1 MLSVVPEPVS
11 EVTPAPVIAP
21 PPERLNVPPV
31 SAKFPLQF
39 PEPVRFT
46 VPPPDFVKS
55 AELPVITPLK
65 VERFDGEPLIGSGH
79 EPLLVSA
86 GFSRQPRKLVVPA

>member
-1 MLSVVPEPVS
+1 M
-11 EVTPAPVIAP
+11 
-21 PPERLNVPPV
+21 
-31 SAKFPLQF
+31 
-39 PEPVRFT
+39 
-46 VPPPDFVKS
+46 
-55 AELPVITPLK
+55 ITPLK

>member
-1 MLSVVPEPVS
+1 MLGAGALV
-11 EVTPAPVIAP
+11 
-21 PPERLNVPPV
+21 RL
-31 SAKFPLQF
+31 L
-39 PEPVRFT
+39 
-46 VPPPDFVKS
+46 
-55 AELPVITPLK
+55 AELARNAEEGVITPLK